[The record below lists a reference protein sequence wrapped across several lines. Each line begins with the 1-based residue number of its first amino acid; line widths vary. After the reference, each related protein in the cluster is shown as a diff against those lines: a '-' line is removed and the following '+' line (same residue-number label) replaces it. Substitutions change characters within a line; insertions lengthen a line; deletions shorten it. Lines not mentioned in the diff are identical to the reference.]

1 MFHDEVSLSLESGKG
16 GDGAV
21 SFRREKYIPKGGPD
35 GGDGGRG
42 GSVFI
47 EVNTQ
52 LTDLNHLAS
61 VRELKAESGVPG
73 AGKKLF
79 GRKGEDLTVFVPRG
93 TRVYRQAGTAWR
105 LVADM
110 TEADSR
116 KRVLKGGNGGLGN
129 VHFATATHQTPRYAQ
144 PGEPAERAVFK
155 FELQLIA
162 DVGIIGLPNA
172 GKSTFLSI
180 VSDAQPKIGNYPFT
194 TLSPVLGV
202 VPYREK
208 RFVFADIPGLIEGAS
223 EGKGLGHQFLRHV
236 KRTKTL
242 VHFIESLSD
251 DYARDYSTVRNELEK
266 FDSGLAQKSE
276 IVVITKSELIT
287 DDIAEETQVKIEA
300 LKACLSQSS
309 HLFSRHTI
317 SAVSRENIKE
327 LLAEIGEQLS
337 EE

>member
-1 MFHDEVSLSLESGKG
+1 MFHDEVSLSLQSGKG

-21 SFRREKYIPKGGPD
+21 SFRREKFIPRGGPD

-47 EVNTQ
+47 EVDTQ

-61 VRELKAESGVPG
+61 VRLLKAESGVPG

-79 GRKGEDLTVFVPRG
+79 GRKGEDLTVSVPRG
-93 TRVYRQAGTAWR
+93 TRVYRQAGDSWR
-105 LVADM
+105 LVADL
-110 TEADSR
+110 TEPDSR
-116 KRVLKGGNGGLGN
+116 KRLLRGGNGGLGN
-129 VHFATATHQTPRYAQ
+129 VHFATATHQTPRFAQ
-144 PGEPAERAVFK
+144 PGEPAEQAVFK

-180 VSDAQPKIGNYPFT
+180 VSDARPKIGNYPFT

-202 VPYREK
+202 VPYREQ

-251 DYARDYSTVRNELEK
+251 DYVRDYTTVRNELAK
-266 FDSGLAQKSE
+266 FDAGLAAKLE
-276 IVVITKSELIT
+276 IVAITKSELIT
-287 DDIAEETQVKIEA
+287 DDIADETRDKINA
-300 LKACLSQSS
+300 LKASLSPTSR
-309 HLFSRHTI
+309 LFSKYMI
-317 SAVSRENIKE
+317 SAISGDNIQQ
-327 LLAEIGEQLS
+327 LLS
-337 EE
+337 EISDLLVV